1 MMLDAFFVAL
11 AVFVGVAGHEL
22 FGMAML
28 SRPIVVAP
36 LAGLLLQLISEEM
49 SEPLFQSF
57 SHWQC
62 LDYS

>member
-36 LAGLLLQLISEEM
+36 LAGLLLGDRKSTRLNS
-49 SEPLFQSF
+49 
-57 SHWQC
+57 SHP
-62 LDYS
+62 SSSRMPSSA